1 MCVRLFKKK
10 KKFFSSPSQFKKK
23 IKLDVYSV
31 QFHNTELCCM
41 LWSSKFFFCLIS
53 YCLVIRLVHIPCA
66 GSNLD
71 LVDLKSIPWHACFYC
86 WEWFFIFYFFCMQQS
101 LKFCVACQATDIN
114 DHFHESGR
122 WKGLQMW
129 KC

>member
-10 KKFFSSPSQFKKK
+10 KNSSHRHPSLKKK

-31 QFHNTELCCM
+31 QFHNIELCCM

-53 YCLVIRLVHIPCA
+53 YRLVIRLVHIPCA

-71 LVDLKSIPWHACFYC
+71 LVDLKSIP
-86 WEWFFIFYFFCMQQS
+86 
-101 LKFCVACQATDIN
+101 
-114 DHFHESGR
+114 
-122 WKGLQMW
+122 
-129 KC
+129 